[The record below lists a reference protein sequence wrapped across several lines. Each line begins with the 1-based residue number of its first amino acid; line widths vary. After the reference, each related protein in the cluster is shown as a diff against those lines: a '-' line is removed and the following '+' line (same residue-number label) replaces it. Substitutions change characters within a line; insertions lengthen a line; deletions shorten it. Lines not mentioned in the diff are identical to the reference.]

1 MYQHQLSL
9 SLSLHDGTCLS
20 LSLSFFPNGYRFE
33 KPSTRVYHVST
44 EWSHEELTRI
54 SLFPTGLSHIREHA
68 RAENSGSKAGGG
80 GWPCVGSRTA
90 IPDMAISHNERQWC
104 PRLET
109 QRGRQLINSP
119 SLVCYAEFS
128 RPAPPRFGSVI
139 AITRT
144 II

>member
-80 GWPCVGSRTA
+80 GGRGEVGRVLAREPPFRIWRYRIMKDNGVS
-90 IPDMAISHNERQWC
+90 
-104 PRLET
+104 ET
-109 QRGRQLINSP
+109 RDATWQTVNQ
-119 SLVCYAEFS
+119 
-128 RPAPPRFGSVI
+128 
-139 AITRT
+139 
-144 II
+144 